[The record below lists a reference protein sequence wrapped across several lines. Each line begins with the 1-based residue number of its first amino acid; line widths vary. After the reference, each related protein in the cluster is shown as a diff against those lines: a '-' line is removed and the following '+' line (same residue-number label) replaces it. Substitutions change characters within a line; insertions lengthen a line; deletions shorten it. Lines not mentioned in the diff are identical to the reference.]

1 MDIKIQLRD
10 FILNEFGEEREIKT
24 LNPEDD
30 LIKQGLVDS
39 VGVLQIINFIE
50 QTLKKRIPDTE
61 ISVDN
66 FRSINTMAELI
77 AHKAV
82 VVA

>member
-1 MDIKIQLRD
+1 MDLKIQLRD

-77 AHKAV
+77 THKAV

>member
-30 LIKQGLVDS
+30 LIKQGLV
-39 VGVLQIINFIE
+39 NFIE